1 MSNRAAPFRVVAA
14 AVAAILA
21 LLCALS
27 AQEPARR
34 LISTTPSVTET
45 LCLLG
50 LEEELVAVSD
60 YCNYP
65 ESVKTLP
72 RIGGLYNPN
81 IEKIV
86 S

>member
-34 LISTTPSVTET
+34 RQATS
-45 LCLLG
+45 
-50 LEEELVAVSD
+50 
-60 YCNYP
+60 
-65 ESVKTLP
+65 
-72 RIGGLYNPN
+72 
-81 IEKIV
+81 
-86 S
+86 